1 MNIPP
6 HAIKLTPRG
15 TEVFRL
21 TLDGFS
27 TSRIA
32 LCLDISRSG
41 VRRHR
46 EKMLQANGCD
56 SMLELIAKY
65 YGTYTEQHPQGISHG
80 S

>member
-1 MNIPP
+1 MRCVGAGMAVPKNSI
-6 HAIKLTPRG
+6 ILTRRG
-15 TEVFRL
+15 REVFQL
-21 TLDGFS
+21 TLAGFR

-32 LCLDISRSG
+32 LCLEISRSG

-65 YGTYTEQHPQGISHG
+65 YGTYTEQLP
-80 S
+80 